1 MSLFGDA
8 FGKKTLRDTVNSA
21 IKYKSSSRTLND
33 NRDAILKAVK
43 KYEHLV
49 KQGKFGVAA
58 KTNVL
63 SQVKKSVGLNSQ
75 DAADLKKVLAH
86 IGEQRPTARVRI
98 NRADD
103 EVVLQNPHFAG
114 QMQLA
119 NKSGL
124 SGVAS
129 PGIIRPNYRPVA
141 SISQVMKAKENGG
154 RATDVARSS
163 PKNSTSSRP
172 PMVPLSR

>member
-1 MSLFGDA
+1 MSLLGDA

-21 IKYKSSSRTLND
+21 IKYKSSSHTLND
-33 NRDAILKAVK
+33 NRETILKAVK

-49 KQGKFGVAA
+49 KQGKFGVAE

-63 SQVKKSVGLNSQ
+63 SQVKKSVSLNSK
-75 DAADLKKVLAH
+75 DTSDLKKVLTH
-86 IGEQRPTARVRI
+86 IGEKRPTARIRI

-103 EVVLQNPHFAG
+103 ESSLQNPHFAG
-114 QMQLA
+114 QMHLA

-129 PGIIRPNYRPVA
+129 PGVTRTSYQPVA
-141 SISQVMKAKENGG
+141 SISQVMKAKDKSGQ
-154 RATDVARSS
+154 ATDVAHSS
-163 PKNSTSSRP
+163 SKSNTSSRP
-172 PMVPLSR
+172 PMIPLSR

>member
-8 FGKKTLRDTVNSA
+8 FGKRTLRDTVNSA

-33 NRDAILKAVK
+33 NRDTILQAVK

-49 KQGKFGVAA
+49 KQGKFGVAE

-75 DAADLKKVLAH
+75 DTADLKKVLTH
-86 IGEQRPTARVRI
+86 ISEKRPTSRARI

-103 EVVLQNPHFAG
+103 ESVLQNPHFAG

-129 PGIIRPNYRPVA
+129 PGITRASYQPVA
-141 SISQVMKAKENGG
+141 SISQVMKAKDKGG
-154 RATDVARSS
+154 SAINVAGRN
-163 PKNSTSSRP
+163 PKGSVPSRP
-172 PMVPLSR
+172 PMIPLSR